1 LPASPL
7 SEVVTFCG
15 LCAASVHQRDA
26 AKSSANKSQRAPS
39 EVGHDMQWSDRQ
51 RLREGQHIF
60 TPLRVESSLLKN
72 PIPPNNDKDK
82 IFSYLLSLIH

>member
-1 LPASPL
+1 
-7 SEVVTFCG
+7 
-15 LCAASVHQRDA
+15 LCRIGPSTGRGQKLR
-26 AKSSANKSQRAPS
+26 ANKSQRAPS